1 MIGGDDLS
9 FFKKCTRSMYIY
21 FDAAGRA
28 FGKRKTG
35 SDLCLRFTTLINREA
50 MQLSCSP

>member
-21 FDAAGRA
+21 FDAATGVNA
-28 FGKRKTG
+28 KRG
-35 SDLCLRFTTLINREA
+35 LIYA
-50 MQLSCSP
+50 YSSQP